1 MAVESTVLEGKK
13 SVAWLI
19 IRLCIDYVAIIIVIG
34 LWWFVRDIIKFCTT
48 RLTITDKRI
57 MGHLGLVNT
66 EDLDS
71 PLDKITGVKVSQGM
85 GGKMFN
91 YGAIIITTAAN
102 IYSFDTM
109 QDPNAIKS
117 ALNRQIEESED
128 SSYDRQ
134 AEKIASAIRG

>member
-57 MGHLGLVNT
+57 MGHL
-66 EDLDS
+66 
-71 PLDKITGVKVSQGM
+71 
-85 GGKMFN
+85 
-91 YGAIIITTAAN
+91 
-102 IYSFDTM
+102 
-109 QDPNAIKS
+109 
-117 ALNRQIEESED
+117 
-128 SSYDRQ
+128 
-134 AEKIASAIRG
+134 